1 MDMTLLRSLVTV
13 GSFLAFLGIVFWA
26 YSGRHRDDL
35 EWQGRVVLEDE
46 PVDNPPVRDHS

>member
-26 YSGRHRDDL
+26 YSARHRDYL
-35 EWQGRVVLEDE
+35 ELQGRVVLEDE
-46 PVDNPPVRDHS
+46 SADNPPVRDHS